1 MAEIIEMPRLSDTMT
16 EGVIAKWHKKVGDQI
31 RPGDLLAEI
40 ETDKATMEFEAPI
53 GGALLYIGA
62 PEGKPIPIGA
72 PIAIIGK
79 PDEDISALLNRGA
92 SPAPPE
98 SITSP
103 TPAQPQPAATPPP
116 PAEAPARVPASPALG
131 APPAQPQPAAT
142 PPSPAEAPARV
153 PASPALGAPP
163 AETRLKAS
171 PLARSMA
178 QKAGIDLHQVHGTGE
193 GGRIIRRDVEA
204 YLSHAVATT
213 PVATPAQPAAAPYQ
227 EVPLSQMR
235 KTIARR
241 LTASMQ
247 EAPHFYLTRAV
258 SMEAAATW
266 REKLNALSPHKI
278 SFNDLIIKAVAM
290 ALRKHP
296 YLNAAW
302 MGDHIRLYQEIHI
315 GFAVAVEEGLIVP
328 VLRHADRKGLSE
340 IAAETVLLA
349 QKARERK
356 LAPEEYTGSTFSISN
371 LGMFGIEEFTAVIN
385 PPEAAILA
393 VGAIQPTPVVKDGHV
408 VVERRMRVT
417 LSCDHRV
424 VDGATGAAFL
434 ETFTQLLEEPARLL
448 L

>member
-16 EGVIAKWHKKVGDQI
+16 EGVIAKWHKKVGDLI

-116 PAEAPARVPASPALG
+116 
-131 APPAQPQPAAT
+131 
-142 PPSPAEAPARV
+142 PAEAPARV

-385 PPEAAILA
+385 PPEVAILA
-393 VGAIQPTPVVKDGHV
+393 VGAIQPTPVVKDGQV

>member
-16 EGVIAKWHKKVGDQI
+16 EGVIAKWHKKVGDLI

-98 SITSP
+98 STTSP

-116 PAEAPARVPASPALG
+116 
-131 APPAQPQPAAT
+131 
-142 PPSPAEAPARV
+142 PAEAPARV

-393 VGAIQPTPVVKDGHV
+393 VGAIQPTPVVKDGQV

>member
-16 EGVIAKWHKKVGDQI
+16 EGVIAKWHKKVGDLI

-131 APPAQPQPAAT
+131 APPA
-142 PPSPAEAPARV
+142 
-153 PASPALGAPP
+153 
-163 AETRLKAS
+163 ETRLKAS

-193 GGRIIRRDVEA
+193 GGRIIRRDVET

-393 VGAIQPTPVVKDGHV
+393 VGAIQPTPVVKDGQV

>member
-16 EGVIAKWHKKVGDQI
+16 EGVIAKWHKKVGDLI

-103 TPAQPQPAATPPP
+103 TPAQSQPAATPPP
-116 PAEAPARVPASPALG
+116 
-131 APPAQPQPAAT
+131 
-142 PPSPAEAPARV
+142 PAEAPARV

-193 GGRIIRRDVEA
+193 GGRIIRRDIEA

-315 GFAVAVEEGLIVP
+315 GFAVAVEEGLVVP

-393 VGAIQPTPVVKDGHV
+393 VGAIQPTPVVKDGQV
-408 VVERRMRVT
+408 VVERRMRIT

>member
-16 EGVIAKWHKKVGDQI
+16 EGVIAKWHKKVGDLI

-131 APPAQPQPAAT
+131 APPA
-142 PPSPAEAPARV
+142 
-153 PASPALGAPP
+153 
-163 AETRLKAS
+163 ETRLKAS

-213 PVATPAQPAAAPYQ
+213 PVATPAQSAAAPYQ

-393 VGAIQPTPVVKDGHV
+393 VGAIQPTPVVKDGQV

>member
-16 EGVIAKWHKKVGDQI
+16 EGVIAKWHKKVGDPI

-53 GGALLYIGA
+53 GGALLYVGA

-142 PPSPAEAPARV
+142 PPPPAEAPARV

>member
-16 EGVIAKWHKKVGDQI
+16 EGVIAKWHKKVGDPI

-103 TPAQPQPAATPPP
+103 TPAQPQPAAMPPP

-153 PASPALGAPP
+153 PASPALSAPP

>member
-16 EGVIAKWHKKVGDQI
+16 EGVIAKWHKKVGDLI

-131 APPAQPQPAAT
+131 APPA
-142 PPSPAEAPARV
+142 
-153 PASPALGAPP
+153 
-163 AETRLKAS
+163 ETRLKAS

-213 PVATPAQPAAAPYQ
+213 PVATPAQPTAAPYQ

-393 VGAIQPTPVVKDGHV
+393 IGAIQPTPVVKDGQV

>member
-16 EGVIAKWHKKVGDQI
+16 EGVIAKWHKKAGDLI

-79 PDEDISALLNRGA
+79 PDEDISTLLNRGA

-116 PAEAPARVPASPALG
+116 
-131 APPAQPQPAAT
+131 
-142 PPSPAEAPARV
+142 PAEAPARV

-393 VGAIQPTPVVKDGHV
+393 VGAIQPTPVVKDGQV

>member
-16 EGVIAKWHKKVGDQI
+16 EGVIAKWHKKVGDLI

-103 TPAQPQPAATPPP
+103 APAQPQPAATPPP
-116 PAEAPARVPASPALG
+116 
-131 APPAQPQPAAT
+131 
-142 PPSPAEAPARV
+142 PAEAPARV

-247 EAPHFYLTRAV
+247 EAPHFYLTRAL

-393 VGAIQPTPVVKDGHV
+393 VGAIQPTPVVKDGQV

>member
-16 EGVIAKWHKKVGDQI
+16 EGVIAKWHKKVGDPI

-131 APPAQPQPAAT
+131 APPA
-142 PPSPAEAPARV
+142 
-153 PASPALGAPP
+153 
-163 AETRLKAS
+163 ETRLKAS

-213 PVATPAQPAAAPYQ
+213 PVATPPQPAAAPYQ

-393 VGAIQPTPVVKDGHV
+393 VGAIQPTPVVKDGQV

>member
-16 EGVIAKWHKKVGDQI
+16 EGVIAKWHKKVGDLI

-116 PAEAPARVPASPALG
+116 
-131 APPAQPQPAAT
+131 
-142 PPSPAEAPARV
+142 PAEAPARV

-302 MGDHIRLYQEIHI
+302 MGEHIRLYQEIHI

-356 LAPEEYTGSTFSISN
+356 LAPDEYTGSTFSISN

-393 VGAIQPTPVVKDGHV
+393 VGAIQPTPVVKDGQV

>member
-16 EGVIAKWHKKVGDQI
+16 EGVIAKWHKKVGDLI

-92 SPAPPE
+92 SPAPP
-98 SITSP
+98 
-103 TPAQPQPAATPPP
+103 
-116 PAEAPARVPASPALG
+116 SPALG

-142 PPSPAEAPARV
+142 PPPPAEAPARV

-393 VGAIQPTPVVKDGHV
+393 IGAIQPTPVVKDGQV

>member
-16 EGVIAKWHKKVGDQI
+16 EGVIAKWHKKAGDLI
-31 RPGDLLAEI
+31 KPGDLLAEI

-62 PEGKPIPIGA
+62 PEGKPIPIGE

-79 PDEDISALLNRGA
+79 PDEDVSALLNRGA

-116 PAEAPARVPASPALG
+116 
-131 APPAQPQPAAT
+131 
-142 PPSPAEAPARV
+142 PAEAPARV

-393 VGAIQPTPVVKDGHV
+393 IGAIQPTPVVKDGQV

>member
-1 MAEIIEMPRLSDTMT
+1 MAEVIEMPRLSDTMT
-16 EGVIAKWHKKVGDQI
+16 EGVIAKWHKKVGDSVK
-31 RPGDLLAEI
+31 PGDLLAEI
-40 ETDKATMEFEAPI
+40 ETDKATMEFEAPV
-53 GGALLYIGA
+53 GGVLLYIGA
-62 PEGKPIPIGA
+62 PENQPIPIGE

-79 PDEDISALLNRGA
+79 PGEDISALIRKGDSSA
-92 SPAPPE
+92 VG
-98 SITSP
+98 TQ
-103 TPAQPQPAATPPP
+103 TQ
-116 PAEAPARVPASPALG
+116 
-131 APPAQPQPAAT
+131 APPAPVADSSVVSAVPAAA
-142 PPSPAEAPARV
+142 PSVRDL
-153 PASPALGAPP
+153 SSS
-163 AETRLKAS
+163 ETRLKAS

-178 QKAGIDLHQVHGTGE
+178 REAGIDLSKLQGTGE

-204 YLSHAVATT
+204 YLARAAAEVKAPSPLPQPTT
-213 PVATPAQPAAAPYQ
+213 APYQ
-227 EVPLSQMR
+227 EVSLSQMR

-247 EAPHFYLTRAV
+247 EAPHFYLTRSI

-266 REKLNALSPHKI
+266 REKLNVLSPVKI

-296 YLNAAW
+296 YLNASW
-302 MGDHIRLYQEIHI
+302 MGDHIRLYQEVHI

-328 VLRHADRKGLSE
+328 VIRHADRKGLSE
-340 IAAETVLLA
+340 IAVETSMLA

-356 LAPEEYTGSTFSISN
+356 LTPEEYTGSTFSISN

-393 VGAIQPTPVVKDGHV
+393 VGAIQPVPVVKGDRV
-408 VVERRMRVT
+408 EIERRMRVT

-434 ETFTQLLEEPARLL
+434 ATLTELLEEPARLL

>member
-16 EGVIAKWHKKVGDQI
+16 EGVIAKWHKKVGDLI

-116 PAEAPARVPASPALG
+116 
-131 APPAQPQPAAT
+131 
-142 PPSPAEAPARV
+142 PAEAPARV

-393 VGAIQPTPVVKDGHV
+393 VGAIQPTPVVKDGQV
-408 VVERRMRVT
+408 VIERRMRVT

>member
-116 PAEAPARVPASPALG
+116 PAEAPARM
-131 APPAQPQPAAT
+131 
-142 PPSPAEAPARV
+142 

-204 YLSHAVATT
+204 YLSHVVATT

-227 EVPLSQMR
+227 EVLLSQMR

-356 LAPEEYTGSTFSISN
+356 LAPEEYTSSTFSISN

>member
-103 TPAQPQPAATPPP
+103 TPARPQPAATPPP
-116 PAEAPARVPASPALG
+116 PAK
-131 APPAQPQPAAT
+131 
-142 PPSPAEAPARV
+142 APARV

-204 YLSHAVATT
+204 YLSHAVATR

-290 ALRKHP
+290 ALRKYP

-393 VGAIQPTPVVKDGHV
+393 VGAIQPTPVVKDGQV

>member
-16 EGVIAKWHKKVGDQI
+16 EGVIAKWHKKVGDLI

-131 APPAQPQPAAT
+131 APPA
-142 PPSPAEAPARV
+142 
-153 PASPALGAPP
+153 G
-163 AETRLKAS
+163 TRLKAS

-393 VGAIQPTPVVKDGHV
+393 VGAIQPTPVVKDGQV

>member
-16 EGVIAKWHKKVGDQI
+16 EGVIAKWHKKVGDLI

-116 PAEAPARVPASPALG
+116 
-131 APPAQPQPAAT
+131 
-142 PPSPAEAPARV
+142 PAEAPARV

-302 MGDHIRLYQEIHI
+302 MGEHIRLYQEIHI

-393 VGAIQPTPVVKDGHV
+393 VGAIQPTPVVKDGQV

>member
-16 EGVIAKWHKKVGDQI
+16 EGVIAKWHKKVGDLI

-116 PAEAPARVPASPALG
+116 
-131 APPAQPQPAAT
+131 
-142 PPSPAEAPARV
+142 PAEAPARV

-302 MGDHIRLYQEIHI
+302 MGEHIRLYQEIHI

-385 PPEAAILA
+385 PPEVAILA
-393 VGAIQPTPVVKDGHV
+393 VGAIQPTPVVKDGQV

>member
-1 MAEIIEMPRLSDTMT
+1 MAEVIEMPRLSDTMT
-16 EGVIAKWHKKVGDQI
+16 EGVIVKWHKKVGD
-31 RPGDLLAEI
+31 PVKAGDLLAEI
-40 ETDKATMEFEAPI
+40 ETDKATMEFEAPV
-53 GGALLYIGA
+53 GGVLLYVGA
-62 PEGKPIPIGA
+62 PENQPIPVGV

-79 PDEDISALLNRGA
+79 PDEDISALLPKGDSSSAPAGQRDAEPALAASGPAA
-92 SPAPPE
+92 SPMPA
-98 SITSP
+98 P
-103 TPAQPQPAATPPP
+103 TPV
-116 PAEAPARVPASPALG
+116 EAASP
-131 APPAQPQPAAT
+131 
-142 PPSPAEAPARV
+142 S
-153 PASPALGAPP
+153 
-163 AETRLKAS
+163 ETRLKAS
-171 PLARSMA
+171 PLARKIA
-178 QKAGIDLHQVHGTGE
+178 KEAGIDLRQLQGTGE
-193 GGRIIRRDVEA
+193 GGRIVRRDVEA
-204 YLSHAVATT
+204 YLARTAETK
-213 PVATPAQPAAAPYQ
+213 APPLPPPPSTVPYR

-247 EAPHFYLTRAV
+247 EAPHFYLTRSI

-266 REKLNALSPHKI
+266 REKLNALSPTKI

-328 VLRHADRKGLSE
+328 VIRHADRKGLSE
-340 IAAETVLLA
+340 IATETATLA

-356 LAPEEYTGSTFSISN
+356 LSPEEYTGSTFSISN

-393 VGAIQPTPVVKDGHV
+393 VGAIQPTPVVKGDKIEI
-408 VVERRMRVT
+408 ERRMRVT

-434 ETFTQLLEEPARLL
+434 ATLAELLEEPARLL

>member
-16 EGVIAKWHKKVGDQI
+16 EGVIAKWHKKVGDLI

-103 TPAQPQPAATPPP
+103 TPAQPQPAATP
-116 PAEAPARVPASPALG
+116 SP
-131 APPAQPQPAAT
+131 
-142 PPSPAEAPARV
+142 PAEAPARV

-393 VGAIQPTPVVKDGHV
+393 VGAIQPTPVVKDGQV

>member
-53 GGALLYIGA
+53 GGALLYVGA

-142 PPSPAEAPARV
+142 PPPPAEAPARV

-393 VGAIQPTPVVKDGHV
+393 VGAIQPTPVIKDGQV

>member
-1 MAEIIEMPRLSDTMT
+1 MAKE
-16 EGVIAKWHKKVGDQI
+16 
-31 RPGDLLAEI
+31 
-40 ETDKATMEFEAPI
+40 
-53 GGALLYIGA
+53 
-62 PEGKPIPIGA
+62 
-72 PIAIIGK
+72 
-79 PDEDISALLNRGA
+79 
-92 SPAPPE
+92 
-98 SITSP
+98 
-103 TPAQPQPAATPPP
+103 
-116 PAEAPARVPASPALG
+116 
-131 APPAQPQPAAT
+131 
-142 PPSPAEAPARV
+142 
-153 PASPALGAPP
+153 
-163 AETRLKAS
+163 
-171 PLARSMA
+171 
-178 QKAGIDLHQVHGTGE
+178 AGIDLRQLQGTGE
-193 GGRIIRRDVEA
+193 GGRIVRRDVEA
-204 YLSHAVATT
+204 YLARTAEIKAPSLPT
-213 PVATPAQPAAAPYQ
+213 PPSTAPYQ

-247 EAPHFYLTRAV
+247 EAPHFYLTRSI

-266 REKLNALSPHKI
+266 REKLNALSPTKI

-328 VLRHADRKGLSE
+328 VIRHADRKGLSE
-340 IAAETVLLA
+340 IATETATLA

-356 LAPEEYTGSTFSISN
+356 LSPEEYTGSTFSISN

-393 VGAIQPTPVVKDGHV
+393 VGAIQPMPVVKGDKIEI
-408 VVERRMRVT
+408 ERRMRVT

-434 ETFTQLLEEPARLL
+434 ATLTELLEEPARLL

>member
-1 MAEIIEMPRLSDTMT
+1 MAEVIEMPRLSDTMT
-16 EGVIAKWHKKVGDQI
+16 EGVIAKWHKKVGDPI

-40 ETDKATMEFEAPI
+40 ETDKATMEFEAPV
-53 GGALLYIGA
+53 GGVLLYIGA
-62 PEGKPIPIGA
+62 SENQPIPVGV

-79 PDEDISALLNRGA
+79 PDEDISALLPKGDSSSASARQRDAEPALAASSAVPSPMPAPTPVEAA
-92 SPAPPE
+92 SP
-98 SITSP
+98 S
-103 TPAQPQPAATPPP
+103 
-116 PAEAPARVPASPALG
+116 
-131 APPAQPQPAAT
+131 
-142 PPSPAEAPARV
+142 
-153 PASPALGAPP
+153 
-163 AETRLKAS
+163 ETRLKAS
-171 PLARSMA
+171 PLARKMA
-178 QKAGIDLHQVHGTGE
+178 KEAGIDLRQLQGTGE
-193 GGRIIRRDVEA
+193 GGRIVRRDVEA
-204 YLSHAVATT
+204 YLSRTAEIKAPSLPT
-213 PVATPAQPAAAPYQ
+213 PPSTAPYQ

-247 EAPHFYLTRAV
+247 EAPHFYLTRSI

-266 REKLNALSPHKI
+266 REKLNALSPTKI

-315 GFAVAVEEGLIVP
+315 GFAVAVDEGLIVP
-328 VLRHADRKGLSE
+328 VIRHADRKGLSE
-340 IAAETVLLA
+340 IATETATLA

-356 LAPEEYTGSTFSISN
+356 LSPEEYTGSTFSISN

-393 VGAIQPTPVVKDGHV
+393 VGAIQPTPVVKGDKIEI
-408 VVERRMRVT
+408 ERRMRVT

-434 ETFTQLLEEPARLL
+434 ATLTELLEEPARLL

>member
-16 EGVIAKWHKKVGDQI
+16 EGVIAKWHKKVGDLV

-142 PPSPAEAPARV
+142 PPPPAEAPARV

-393 VGAIQPTPVVKDGHV
+393 VGAIQPTPVIKDGQV

>member
-16 EGVIAKWHKKVGDQI
+16 EGVIAKWHKKVGDLI

-79 PDEDISALLNRGA
+79 PDEDISALLNRDA
-92 SPAPPE
+92 SPALPE
-98 SITSP
+98 SVTSP

-116 PAEAPARVPASPALG
+116 PAEAPARM
-131 APPAQPQPAAT
+131 
-142 PPSPAEAPARV
+142 

-204 YLSHAVATT
+204 YLSHTVATT

-393 VGAIQPTPVVKDGHV
+393 VGAIQPTPVVKDGQV

>member
-1 MAEIIEMPRLSDTMT
+1 MAEVIEMPRLSDTMT
-16 EGVIAKWHKKVGDQI
+16 EGVIVKWHKKVGD
-31 RPGDLLAEI
+31 PVKAGDLLAEI
-40 ETDKATMEFEAPI
+40 ETDKATMEFEAPV
-53 GGALLYIGA
+53 GGVLLYVGA
-62 PEGKPIPIGA
+62 PENQPIPVGV

-79 PDEDISALLNRGA
+79 PDEDISALLPKGDSSSA
-92 SPAPPE
+92 SARQRDAEPALAASGSAGSPM
-98 SITSP
+98 SAP
-103 TPAQPQPAATPPP
+103 TP
-116 PAEAPARVPASPALG
+116 VG
-131 APPAQPQPAAT
+131 APPT
-142 PPSPAEAPARV
+142 S
-153 PASPALGAPP
+153 
-163 AETRLKAS
+163 ETRLKAS
-171 PLARSMA
+171 PLARKMA
-178 QKAGIDLHQVHGTGE
+178 KEAGIDLRQLQGTGE
-193 GGRIIRRDVEA
+193 GGRIVRRDVEA
-204 YLSHAVATT
+204 YLARTAEAKAPSPPT
-213 PVATPAQPAAAPYQ
+213 PPSTVPYR

-247 EAPHFYLTRAV
+247 EAPHFYLTRSI

-266 REKLNALSPHKI
+266 REKLNALSPTKI

-328 VLRHADRKGLSE
+328 VIRHADRKGLSE
-340 IAAETVLLA
+340 IATETATLA

-356 LAPEEYTGSTFSISN
+356 LSPEEYTGSTFSISN

-393 VGAIQPTPVVKDGHV
+393 VGAIQPTPVVKGDKIEI
-408 VVERRMRVT
+408 ERRMRVT

-434 ETFTQLLEEPARLL
+434 ATLTELLEEPARLL

>member
-16 EGVIAKWHKKVGDQI
+16 EGVIAKWHKKVGDLI
-31 RPGDLLAEI
+31 KPGDLLAEI

-79 PDEDISALLNRGA
+79 PNEDISALLNRGA

-103 TPAQPQPAATPPP
+103 TPAQPQPAATPSP
-116 PAEAPARVPASPALG
+116 PAK
-131 APPAQPQPAAT
+131 
-142 PPSPAEAPARV
+142 APARV

-204 YLSHAVATT
+204 YLSHTVTTT

-393 VGAIQPTPVVKDGHV
+393 VGAIQPTPVVKDGQV